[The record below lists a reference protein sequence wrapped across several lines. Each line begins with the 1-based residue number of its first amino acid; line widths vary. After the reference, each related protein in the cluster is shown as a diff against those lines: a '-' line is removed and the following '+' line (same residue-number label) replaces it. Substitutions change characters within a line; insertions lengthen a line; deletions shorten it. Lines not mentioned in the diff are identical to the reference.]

1 MRICTRND
9 EIFPLILHPECCQF
23 KPKKQ
28 GNNIWISILEDFRK
42 VTTAAGFVAHFTF
55 YSLASPPAD
64 GSIFLLQVQS
74 IATQVTQTAGSAFGV
89 AKDVFQQV
97 FTAVKPA
104 VDVATPYVKQTADA
118 AYKAVLPVA
127 VDLEQ
132 QAEKAIQSTGVDTK
146 VVVDAAKV

>member
-1 MRICTRND
+1 M
-9 EIFPLILHPECCQF
+9 
-23 KPKKQ
+23 
-28 GNNIWISILEDFRK
+28 
-42 VTTAAGFVAHFTF
+42 
-55 YSLASPPAD
+55 
-64 GSIFLLQVQS
+64 QS
-74 IATQVTQTAGSAFGV
+74 VATQVTQTAGSAFGV
-89 AKDVFQQV
+89 VKDVFQQV

-146 VVVDAAKV
+146 GVVDAAKVKIYALETCLHIS